1 MNIEMGQEAGPY
13 IVSMFIHF
21 SVQLFA
27 TPWTVVFSV
36 YEILHARILDLV
48 TCSSPGDLPTPGIK
62 SSSPASRTLQADSLP
77 SQPHGKPYIEDR
89 ANIPRVFISSACYL
103 LCGLVKLKQN
113 K

>member
-36 YEILHARILDLV
+36 YEILQARILDLV
-48 TCSSPGDLPTPGIK
+48 TMLFSRGSSHPRDQIFLSCI
-62 SSSPASRTLQADSLP
+62 S
-77 SQPHGKPYIEDR
+77 YITGR
-89 ANIPRVFISSACYL
+89 FFT
-103 LCGLVKLKQN
+103 
-113 K
+113 